1 MSKPIELSIE
11 QKFHIRSFNDKVQRM
26 NREQAQKM
34 LLYIYEQMLIQKNTY
49 EDLIKANWGC
59 SDE

>member
-26 NREQAQKM
+26 NREEAQKM

-49 EDLIKANWGC
+49 EDLIKVNWGL
-59 SDE
+59 

>member
-34 LLYIYEQMLIQKNTY
+34 LLYIYEQMLIQKNMY
-49 EDLIKANWGC
+49 EDLIKVNWGC